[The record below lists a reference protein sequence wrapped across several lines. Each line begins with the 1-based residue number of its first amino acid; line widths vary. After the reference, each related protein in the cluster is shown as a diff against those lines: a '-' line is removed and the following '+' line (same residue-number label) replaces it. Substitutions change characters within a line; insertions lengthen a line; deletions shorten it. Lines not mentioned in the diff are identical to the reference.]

1 MAVDY
6 DLVIVGASEAGE
18 TAAIAAASCYG
29 RVAWILESA
38 FTPNWI
44 ELFAQLAQ
52 LKQAGSSRQDCQLAM
67 PWLLAQ
73 WQARHSLAEMQARG
87 VDILEAPF
95 HFQTVPSLCVEVG
108 QQRLRSHSYLLADPY
123 CHFPAENAVTQLRK
137 ILGDR
142 SPEQWPNQMTILGNS
157 PQAVSLSEN
166 LRHLG
171 CQVLLSLES
180 RSLLPSEDPDLV
192 LWLHRHLEAQGI
204 LLDTTAT
211 VPNLPS
217 GQDTI
222 TIRFNP
228 QSKRLG
234 LEDLGVDLKNGQMLL
249 KQSLKP
255 LNLRW
260 GASGLW
266 VDRFLR
272 TSHPQVYGCGSLL
285 GGYSI
290 ETLARTEAT
299 LAAKN
304 ALFPQKTPIHYH
316 KIPYQ
321 IAPEAARVGLT
332 EPQAIAYDPTLC
344 VVQYP
349 TLTSEALSDRSPALK
364 FSKVLVTPQGR
375 ILGVHLGGEAAME
388 LSYIFAIAMQQGA
401 TLESLAIHPLIRPI
415 VAQWQSMV
423 RKPERDR
430 WERRFYRQRR
440 SR

>member
-38 FTPNWI
+38 LTPNWL
-44 ELFAQLAQ
+44 ELFAQLTQ

-67 PWLLAQ
+67 PWLLKQ
-73 WQARHSLAEMQARG
+73 WQVRHSLAEIQARG

-108 QQRLRSHSYLLADPY
+108 QRRLRSQSYLLAAPDG
-123 CHFPAENAVTQLRK
+123 HLSAQNAVTQLWK

-142 SPEQWPNQMTILGNS
+142 LPEQGSNQMTIVGNN
-157 PQAVSLSEN
+157 PQAVSLSEH

-171 CQVLLSLES
+171 CRVLLNLAG

-192 LWLHRHLEAQGI
+192 LWLRRHLEAQGI
-204 LLDTTAT
+204 LLDTAAT
-211 VPNLPS
+211 LPNLPS
-217 GQDTI
+217 GQDSI
-222 TIRFNP
+222 TLRFNP
-228 QSKRLG
+228 PSKRLD
-234 LEDLGVDLKNGQMLL
+234 LEDLGVDSNALL
-249 KQSLKP
+249 LLQQSLQP

-260 GASGLW
+260 GASGVW

-285 GGYSI
+285 GGYGI

-299 LAAKN
+299 LAVKN

-316 KIPYQ
+316 NIPYQ

-332 EPQAIAYDPTLC
+332 EPQAITYAPTVC

-349 TLTSEALSDRSPALK
+349 TLSSEALSDRSLALK

-375 ILGVHLGGEAAME
+375 ILGAHLGGEAATE
-388 LSYIFAIAMQQGA
+388 LSYVFAIAMQQGA
-401 TLESLAIHPLIRPI
+401 TLESLSIHPLIHPI